1 MLVIVFAGRCTVIC
15 SVFVFRS
22 VYLMLVLVLAGLLF
36 CVCFQTALHN
46 AGHTFC
52 WTVVCSVC
60 FQTGMCNAG
69 YGFCWTVINYSVFVF
84 RWVCVMLVIVFA
96 GSWTVICPV
105 SVFRWVCIMVYS
117 FYWTVVCS
125 VFVFRRVCWTVDCSV
140 FVFRQVCWTVDCSV
154 FVFRRVCWTVDCS
167 VFVFRRVC
175 VMLASSVLR
184 SCSQRWTN

>member
-1 MLVIVFAGRCTVIC
+1 MLVIALLNCCLFFVCFQMGLCNAGYSFCWTVHC
-15 SVFVFRS
+15 YLFCVCFQMGLCNAGYSFCWTVHCYLFCVFRS

-69 YGFCWTVINYSVFVF
+69 YSFCWTVINYSVFVF

-96 GSWTVICPV
+96 GLLLI
-105 SVFRWVCIMVYS
+105 
-117 FYWTVVCS
+117 
-125 VFVFRRVCWTVDCSV
+125 
-140 FVFRQVCWTVDCSV
+140 
-154 FVFRRVCWTVDCS
+154 
-167 VFVFRRVC
+167 
-175 VMLASSVLR
+175 VLCLF
-184 SCSQRWTN
+184 SDGSA